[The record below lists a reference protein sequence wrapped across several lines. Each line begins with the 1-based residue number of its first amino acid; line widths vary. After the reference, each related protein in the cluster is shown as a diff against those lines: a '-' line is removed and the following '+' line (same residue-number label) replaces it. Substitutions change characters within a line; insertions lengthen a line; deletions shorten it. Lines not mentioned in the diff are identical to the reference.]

1 MILALILP
9 LILIPKI
16 QSKAAA
22 YSLNDFVYQYNG
34 YNYAFYVASNFP
46 VSTDLPENYSFDSSV
61 IEEVISYTGK
71 GLNLNFASYQGYF
84 FNFDLSQS
92 LGNQIFAFVQNAIVA
107 IGEARQDLG
116 NTSASS
122 YSWDFT
128 YTGSDPDYPGHDL
141 YGTAY
146 GFRFSGLTWETVDLV
161 LDATGHLYGS
171 QVLGNFTSSETTED
185 VMIWSIH
192 QHDGDENWWT
202 PENSVSSYQNLLA
215 PYIQGDSLIFYLYY
229 GGDPYKFELKDFAN
243 TYIGVHWSGINQPV
257 IYFYNASKSAISQ
270 YTLVNHDNYP
280 NVNFYLESPR
290 FYLDSDR
297 AIRPCAL
304 LNFNNGGS
312 SYPTDFILPNYY
324 SQGSTLYM
332 STAIT
337 LNSLGYYNSVNISGS
352 YNRIFLSKTELT
364 PDPDPPDLPVGDPI
378 NLIDLPDDPIEYEPT
393 EDPEPVPGIDYPTP
407 DPGPGPTPTPTPPL
421 PPLVSGNDDL
431 WPDMNGV
438 FEVESEI
445 DGFLG
450 GLSNFEFTPLR
461 TLVEGFSSSLIW
473 VSTIM
478 MALYNGSD
486 FSILFVVLSIF
497 FIAAALLGIYKWWTH

>member
-16 QSKAAA
+16 KSKAAA

-84 FNFDLSQS
+84 FDFDLSQS

-128 YTGSDPDYPGHDL
+128 YTGSDSDYPGHDL

-192 QHDGDENWWT
+192 QHDSDENWWT
-202 PENSVSSYQNLLA
+202 PENSGEDYQNYLP
-215 PYIQGDSLIFYLYY
+215 PYIQGDSLFFYVYSN
-229 GGDPYKFELKDFAN
+229 GTPYKFELQNFYD
-243 TYIGVHWSGINQPV
+243 TYINLQYLGFGNTNIN
-257 IYFYNASKSAISQ
+257 FYSPSHSADDYVLI
-270 YTLVNHDNYP
+270 NHDSLGGVSFSQPTGN
-280 NVNFYLESPR
+280 
-290 FYLDSDR
+290 
-297 AIRPCAL
+297 I
-304 LNFNNGGS
+304 NGVGNTS
-312 SYPTDFILPNYY
+312 WAKFGRISFSGFSGTIVLPNNY
-324 SQGSTLYM
+324 SEAPSVAYFTSST
-332 STAIT
+332 TV
-337 LNSLGYYNSVNISGS
+337 NSLGIDNRSNISGS
-352 YNRIFLSKTELT
+352 YKRIFLNRSVLT
-364 PDPDPPDLPVGDPI
+364 PDPNPPDLPVGDPI
-378 NLIDLPDDPIEYEPT
+378 NLVDLPADPIEFEPT
-393 EDPEPVPGIDYPTP
+393 EDPEPVPGVDYPIP

-478 MALYNGSD
+478 MTLYNGSD

>member
-1 MILALILP
+1 MSLALILP

-16 QSKAAA
+16 QSKAAS

-84 FNFDLSQS
+84 FNYDMSHS

-192 QHDGDENWWT
+192 QHDGDEIWLT
-202 PENSVSSYQNLLA
+202 PEYSGEDYQNYFP
-215 PYIQGDSLIFYLYY
+215 PYIQGDSLFFYVYSN
-229 GGDPYKFELKDFAN
+229 GTPYKFELQNFYD
-243 TYIGVHWSGINQPV
+243 TYINL
-257 IYFYNASKSAISQ
+257 Q
-270 YTLVNHDNYP
+270 YLGFGNTNI
-280 NVNFYLESPR
+280 NFYSPSHSADDYVLINHNSLGGVS
-290 FYLDSDR
+290 FGQPTGN
-297 AIRPCAL
+297 I
-304 LNFNNGGS
+304 NGIGNTS
-312 SYPTDFILPNYY
+312 WAKFGRISLSGFSGTIVLPNYY
-324 SQGSTLYM
+324 SEAPSVAYFTSST
-332 STAIT
+332 TV
-337 LNSLGYYNSVNISGS
+337 NSLGIDNRSNISGT
-352 YNRIFLSKTELT
+352 YKRIFLNRSALT
-364 PDPDPPDLPVGDPI
+364 PDPNPPDLPVGDPI
-378 NLIDLPDDPIEYEPT
+378 NLVDLPDDPIEYEPT

-407 DPGPGPTPTPTPPL
+407 GPGPGPTPTPTPPL
-421 PPLVSGNDDL
+421 PTLVSGNDDL
-431 WPDMNGV
+431 WPDVNGLL
-438 FEVESEI
+438 EAESGL
-445 DGFLG
+445 DSYLG
-450 GLSNFEFTPLR
+450 VLGSFEFTPLQS
-461 TLVEGFSSSLIW
+461 LVEGFVAGLTW
-473 VSTIM
+473 VSMVM
-478 MALYNGSD
+478 MVLYNGSD
-486 FSILFVVLSIF
+486 FSILFVVLSLF
-497 FIAAALLGIYKWWTH
+497 FIAACLLGVYKWWTH